1 MEERSVAIGFLLRD
15 YLFNVIYINMC
26 LVYQHR
32 CFINKI
38 ILKTY
43 QHKTVVCL
51 FHLVLTGKGDFFYIA

>member
-1 MEERSVAIGFLLRD
+1 MEERSVGFLLRD

-38 ILKTY
+38 ILKKHINIK
-43 QHKTVVCL
+43 QSSAC
-51 FHLVLTGKGDFFYIA
+51 FI